1 MLGRTERESGTH
13 ARFAAQIGTW
23 DTAAN
28 RDEPSDLLNLGS
40 MTATLAT
47 VSEIAELSA
56 VMHIGHPSQP
66 AHDVER
72 ALLASDHRLIVSAA
86 VAVTTEWTWVGRKAE
101 ATGNVVVDE
110 AGMRDCRH
118 VLRAMGASPQLVPS
132 KTSLSERIEIAG
144 TNGSMLIE
152 RSLIPAGFQE
162 IPGSERLNQSAP
174 VWYGLV
180 GETSGWAPFTE
191 PAQVW
196 LAFGPRADHQ
206 GSLKESLGVFEHTG
220 IDLKH
225 LRSQQSDAGPHVFF
239 TSFSCENST
248 RLTEVLAEFADRGV
262 SHRVLAV
269 LPGQEFQ
276 PGPDGLTPHWASND

>member
-13 ARFAAQIGTW
+13 ARLAAQIGNW
-23 DTAAN
+23 DTSAN
-28 RDEPSDLLNLGS
+28 LDEPSDLLNLGS
-40 MTATLAT
+40 LTTTLAT
-47 VSEIAELSA
+47 VTQIAGLSA
-56 VMHIGHPSQP
+56 AMYIGHPSQP
-66 AHDVER
+66 AHDLER
-72 ALLASDHRLIVSAA
+72 ALLANDADLMVSSA
-86 VAVTTEWTWVGRKAE
+86 VAVAPEWTWVGRKAE

-118 VLRAMGASPQLVPS
+118 VLRSMGASLQLVPS
-132 KTSLSERIEIAG
+132 KTTIAERIEIAG
-144 TNGSMLIE
+144 TNGSLLIE

-162 IPGSERLNQSAP
+162 TPGSDRLNQGAP

-180 GETSGWAPFTE
+180 GEASGWSSFSQ

-196 LAFGPRADHQ
+196 LAFGPRTDHE

-225 LRSQQSDAGPHVFF
+225 LRSEQSVSGPHVFF
-239 TSFSCENST
+239 TAFSCADSD
-248 RLTEVLAEFADRGV
+248 RLDEVLAEFGERGV

-276 PGPDGLTPHWASND
+276 PGPDGITPQWTTKV